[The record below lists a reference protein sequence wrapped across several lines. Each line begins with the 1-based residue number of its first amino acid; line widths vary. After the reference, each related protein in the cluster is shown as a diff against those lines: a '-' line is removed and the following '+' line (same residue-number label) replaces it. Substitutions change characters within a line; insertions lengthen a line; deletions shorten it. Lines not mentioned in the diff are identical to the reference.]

1 MNLKS
6 WLHAAVAALADEF
19 DEAQAAQYLQLLRHP
34 LLVTHPSSQIIL
46 PM

>member
-6 WLHAAVAALADEF
+6 WLHAAVATRADEWE
-19 DEAQAAQYLQLLRHP
+19 EAQAAQYLQLLRHP